1 MHSQY
6 SGDIPPGEGASV
18 DALCARAV
26 ETGLTTIAVTDHCD
40 IDGIYEGYFPPL
52 DFEGVRRDVNAAKEK
67 YANRLTLLYGL
78 ELGQGPHM
86 KAQAEETL
94 ERCRFEYVIGS
105 VHAVRGIIDF
115 SSVEYDKMSDDRLRG
130 LLAQYIEELYEL
142 IEWGRFSTLAHITY
156 PYRYYRKHGRAY
168 LLPQDTES
176 ELAMFDGVLR
186 ALIAAGKPLEVN
198 TSGLRQGMGCP
209 LPDYELLAHY
219 YRLGGRKLTVGS
231 DAHYLRDVGAGIP
244 EVCERLRGLG
254 FETVCTFAG
263 GRETPLPL

>member
-1 MHSQY
+1 MLDLHMHSQY

-52 DFEGVRRDVNAAKEK
+52 DFEGVRRDVYAAKEK

-130 LLAQYIEELYEL
+130 LLAQYIEELY
-142 IEWGRFSTLAHITY
+142 
-156 PYRYYRKHGRAY
+156 
-168 LLPQDTES
+168 
-176 ELAMFDGVLR
+176 
-186 ALIAAGKPLEVN
+186 
-198 TSGLRQGMGCP
+198 
-209 LPDYELLAHY
+209 
-219 YRLGGRKLTVGS
+219 
-231 DAHYLRDVGAGIP
+231 
-244 EVCERLRGLG
+244 
-254 FETVCTFAG
+254 
-263 GRETPLPL
+263 